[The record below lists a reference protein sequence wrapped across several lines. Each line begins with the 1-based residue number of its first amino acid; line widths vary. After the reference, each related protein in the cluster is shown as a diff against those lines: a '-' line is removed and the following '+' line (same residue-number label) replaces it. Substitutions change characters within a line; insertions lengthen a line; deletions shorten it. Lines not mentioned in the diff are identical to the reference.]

1 MDILTLYETLQR
13 TPHAL
18 QTSSTPYKRVS
29 TPDQN
34 VDLLYVN
41 SKLFDDPWWIK
52 LDITSTLTTSNY
64 IGIAKERAGSY
75 HVFDMH
81 DGKST
86 CNPIEV
92 PDPIHY
98 GRLQRADAQRREALI
113 HHLQTKK
120 DAVFRSRVRL
130 PELDEFIKENF
141 HRFHRDIDTVVKQE
155 IYGAQGA
162 AKTKIL
168 IPSEDKTT
176 NENKDVVGLIYQR
189 GGAKYI
195 INKGENRGEN
205 QIGKETNRGENQIGK
220 ETNRGENKIDLVYI
234 KIRHLKIPNS
244 HDNTIPGNEHHN
256 EHTSATKI
264 PYTTDCRYLYTE
276 NKTIGGEASQVAVFD
291 MQAKAEVCPC
301 CRSGRRRQERSEN
314 NSESEAQTKRRVQNS
329 TPRTPATARTPQEK
343 ISVPQYLRST
353 PREQLKDHTRTGT
366 KENGAKYLYIQV
378 AVLKKANVEYLS
390 DSRFVGK
397 KLKRFADKAYYCAVF
412 KISG

>member
-1 MDILTLYETLQR
+1 MDIKTLYEALQHTQY
-13 TPHAL
+13 TPHAP
-18 QTSSTPYKRVS
+18 QMTSTTYKRIS

-41 SKLFDDPWWIK
+41 SKLFDDPWWAK

-75 HVFDMH
+75 HVFDMQ

-98 GRLQRADAQRREALI
+98 GRLQRADAQRREALVR
-113 HHLQTKK
+113 HLQTKK
-120 DAVFRSRVRL
+120 GAVFRSRVRL

-155 IYGAQGA
+155 IYGVQGA

-205 QIGKETNRGENQIGK
+205 QIGKETNRGEN
-220 ETNRGENKIDLVYI
+220 KIDLVYI

-244 HDNTIPGNEHHN
+244 HDNTLPGD

-390 DSRFVGK
+390 DPKFVGK
-397 KLKRFADKAYYCAVF
+397 KLKRFADKAHYCAVF